1 MLAVLDLTG
10 REVDLAVLGL
20 AAGALWLAGAAFLYV
35 TRHPAEP
42 SVGPRTLDLG
52 PEPPAVANFVVS
64 DFKVTSDAVSAT
76 LIDLAA
82 RRMVEVEQRGPGVFY
97 IRLRADPR
105 GPLTAYEQ
113 RVLDH
118 LRKVASDGV
127 VPAEALTTGTEDES
141 GRWRKA
147 FAGEVVADAK
157 ARGLSR
163 DAFGELELTLLGGAA
178 VAPAVAVIPLGGWE
192 AALTVMVVA
201 VAIVGWIRSRYP
213 QRETPAGLEAA
224 SRWLGVRA
232 ELAENEVFKS
242 YSPLTVPLWDR
253 LLAYGAAMGVAS
265 GASGPLPMGAE
276 SDTHAWS
283 SHGGRWRPVRVSYPR
298 VWPPGWGL
306 EPLAALVA
314 GAAVAVAGGLALN
327 RQGDGL
333 FETAQE
339 GWSGIGAAATLAALC
354 AAVLLGIA
362 VAAMA
367 LQDQWSAVEVTGPV
381 LRLRRFGGD
390 DKRFYAAVDD
400 GKSRAIRAW
409 RVNEGQYAALR
420 QGQSVTVAATRNLG
434 RVRSIVD
441 ADGSPILRHLA

>member
-1 MLAVLDLTG
+1 VPAVLDLTG
-10 REVDLAVLGL
+10 RDVDLALLGL
-20 AAGALWLAGAAFLYV
+20 AAGALWLAGAAFMYAR
-35 TRHPAEP
+35 RHPAEP

-52 PEPPAVANFVVS
+52 PEPPAVANFLVS
-64 DFKVTSDAVSAT
+64 DFKVTPDAIPAT

-82 RRMVEVEQRGPGVFY
+82 RRIVEVEQRGPGVFY
-97 IRLRADPR
+97 IRLRTDPR

-113 RVLDH
+113 RVLAH

-178 VAPAVAVIPLGGWE
+178 VVPAVAVIPAGGWE
-192 AALTVMVVA
+192 AALTVMAVA
-201 VAIVGWIRSRYP
+201 VAIVGWIRSRFP

-232 ELAENEVFKS
+232 ELAENEVFES

-298 VWPPGWGL
+298 LWPPGWGL
-306 EPLAALVA
+306 EPVAALVG
-314 GAAVAVAGGLALN
+314 GAVVAVAGGLALN
-327 RQGDGL
+327 SQGERL
-333 FETAQE
+333 AESARE
-339 GWSGIGAAATLAALC
+339 GWSDVVSMATLAVLC
-354 AAVLLGIA
+354 AAVLLGVA

-367 LQDQWSAVEVTGPV
+367 FRDQWASIEVTGPV
-381 LRLRRFGGD
+381 LRLRALGGD
-390 DKRFYAAVDD
+390 DPRYYVAVDD
-400 GKSRAIRAW
+400 GSSREIRAW
-409 RVNEGQYAALR
+409 RVSRRQYWGMK
-420 QGQSVTVAATRNLG
+420 QGQIVTVAATRNLG

-441 ADGSPILRHLA
+441 EHGSPVFHPFH